1 MGEKWPKTGHIPPH
15 FLFEAD
21 IWLPGIYFHLC
32 LDHRPEITVLGHT
45 AFCRITRD
53 FLADGI
59 MPARVVAQPRVVV
72 PAEAIAPTQVVLQE
86 LFVNGALAVLVRPR
100 TNNPST
106 RDAGVCLLS

>member
-1 MGEKWPKTGHIPPH
+1 MPSIYLSF
-15 FLFEAD
+15 FLD
-21 IWLPGIYFHLC
+21 Q
-32 LDHRPEITVLGHT
+32 RPEITGLGH
-45 AFCRITRD
+45 AFFRITRD

-106 RDAGVCLLS
+106 HDAGVCLLS

>member
-1 MGEKWPKTGHIPPH
+1 MGVYAGCRRKLRGGMAKKWPKIDHIPPH

-53 FLADGI
+53 F
-59 MPARVVAQPRVVV
+59 
-72 PAEAIAPTQVVLQE
+72 
-86 LFVNGALAVLVRPR
+86 
-100 TNNPST
+100 
-106 RDAGVCLLS
+106 

>member
-1 MGEKWPKTGHIPPH
+1 MYFWSK
-15 FLFEAD
+15 EAD
-21 IWLPGIYFHLC
+21 IWLPSIYLSFF
-32 LDHRPEITVLGHT
+32 LDQRPEITGLGH
-45 AFCRITRD
+45 AFFRITRD